1 MPWTALRTR
10 TSQRCWTRGSA
21 TSATTSLSTV
31 SHRLVKNNKLNK
43 NKVDP
48 TTKWTNRPIIGLVSV
63 QLPNSLEFRLIGR
76 PIGPLS
82 IYCYS
87 GEPFALP
94 EGQEDLHLHP
104 LPRPDDLQAAVGD
117 QGCGDPDDQGAF
129 TFTLILKSVIISH
142 GSCRYQIRIKLKA
155 KEDSESPNPTS
166 WLSNEA
172 WAQICSLQQLEAF
185 KVKQEGKD
193 VASM

>member
-1 MPWTALRTR
+1 MLWTALRTR

-31 SHRLVKNNKLNK
+31 SHRLAKKNKLNK

-48 TTKWTNRPIIGLVSV
+48 TTNWKNRSIIGLVSV
-63 QLPNSLEFRLIGR
+63 WLPNEFWLLGSANIV
-76 PIGPLS
+76 
-82 IYCYS
+82 YS

-94 EGQEDLHLHP
+94 EGQEDLHLHT

-117 QGCGDPDDQGAF
+117 QGCGDPDGQGA
-129 TFTLILKSVIISH
+129 FTLILKSVIISH
-142 GSCRYQIRIKLKA
+142 GRWLLTASMPICQFQIRIKLKA

-185 KVKQEGKD
+185 KVKQECKD
-193 VASM
+193 VTSI

>member
-1 MPWTALRTR
+1 M
-10 TSQRCWTRGSA
+10 
-21 TSATTSLSTV
+21 TTSLSTV
-31 SHRLVKNNKLNK
+31 SHRLVKNIGLNK

-185 KVKQEGKD
+185 KVKQECKD
-193 VASM
+193 VSSI

>member
-21 TSATTSLSTV
+21 TSVTTSLSTV
-31 SHRLVKNNKLNK
+31 SHRLVKNNKFNK
-43 NKVDP
+43 NKVDL
-48 TTKWTNRPIIGLVSV
+48 TTKCTNRPIIGLVSV
-63 QLPNSLEFRLIGR
+63 WLPNEFWLLGSANIV
-76 PIGPLS
+76 
-82 IYCYS
+82 YS

-129 TFTLILKSVIISH
+129 TFTLILKSVIILH
-142 GSCRYQIRIKLKA
+142 GRWLLTTSISLPISNQNQIQGKRRFWVTK
-155 KEDSESPNPTS
+155 PNILAQQRGLGS
-166 WLSNEA
+166 DLLSSTT
-172 WAQICSLQQLEAF
+172 WSF
-185 KVKQEGKD
+185 
-193 VASM
+193 

>member
-1 MPWTALRTR
+1 MDKSTNNWIGFSLTAKRIVAF
-10 TSQRCWTRGSA
+10 GPA
-21 TSATTSLSTV
+21 
-31 SHRLVKNNKLNK
+31 
-43 NKVDP
+43 
-48 TTKWTNRPIIGLVSV
+48 IIV
-63 QLPNSLEFRLIGR
+63 
-76 PIGPLS
+76 
-82 IYCYS
+82 YS